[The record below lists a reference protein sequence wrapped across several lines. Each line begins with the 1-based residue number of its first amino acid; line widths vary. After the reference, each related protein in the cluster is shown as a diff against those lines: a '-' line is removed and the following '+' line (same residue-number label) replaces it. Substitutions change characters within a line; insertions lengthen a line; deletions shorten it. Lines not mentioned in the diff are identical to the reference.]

1 MYCPFCGFQFENLT
15 KFCCSCGKD
24 ISFVP
29 AKDASTEQEHSRAKT
44 VVQQFFKYRE
54 GKEAERRMFSK
65 SKKKSMKTVKISVGI
80 MNKQKTGMRPIRG
93 KSLPLHVDPSWSS
106 ERLLGAAIKKLKDF
120 NQDMKDVEYILLYP
134 DGSQIKN
141 IPGTDTPFTIE
152 LYKEAVGKSYQRITL
167 FVCTLEDFL
176 SEYVSA
182 SEDEEDDEVIVRVPP
197 VTSPLSDTVLWS
209 SPESSTPEPIR
220 RSPSI
225 SQTSDV
231 QVQCGTESQMA
242 STSGEHTT
250 SYNMYTNIYAPVV
263 IDSSSSDAEGEE
275 LQKENCDEPDGLT
288 AADVISNLALKIN
301 KTSCSRFNI
310 NRANVWDGAYRGFRR
325 SSYSPNSGMMVKF
338 SDDVGLA
345 EEAIDTGGPTREFL
359 TLLME
364 AIRTR
369 RIFEGKDYAKYLT
382 FHSKAADEN
391 EYFYIG
397 RMIAVSIV
405 HGGPGPCCLSPNFF
419 MYLVGKDKTFEAP
432 IDDIPDEEI
441 KKALLEIKNATSLS
455 ELRVITEKHSSM
467 LQTAGCYRFMRT
479 LEDKKKVVADYIQ
492 WYFIYRNHLSIQSFR
507 EGLATLDFLNALE
520 QHPSLFFSFMCYTET
535 RLTADLLENIF
546 HVQFGPPGSSRRQE
560 ETRVISY
567 WQDYLLSVEERNGS
581 LSLEDI
587 LMFATGL
594 REIPPAAIQ
603 PKPRLLF
610 QTTSRFPVAD
620 VCANTIKIPVLHSY
634 EDFQEAMDYGI
645 QNSPGFGLP

>member
-1 MYCPFCGFQFENLT
+1 
-15 KFCCSCGKD
+15 
-24 ISFVP
+24 
-29 AKDASTEQEHSRAKT
+29 
-44 VVQQFFKYRE
+44 
-54 GKEAERRMFSK
+54 
-65 SKKKSMKTVKISVGI
+65 
-80 MNKQKTGMRPIRG
+80 
-93 KSLPLHVDPSWSS
+93 
-106 ERLLGAAIKKLKDF
+106 
-120 NQDMKDVEYILLYP
+120 
-134 DGSQIKN
+134 
-141 IPGTDTPFTIE
+141 
-152 LYKEAVGKSYQRITL
+152 
-167 FVCTLEDFL
+167 
-176 SEYVSA
+176 
-182 SEDEEDDEVIVRVPP
+182 
-197 VTSPLSDTVLWS
+197 
-209 SPESSTPEPIR
+209 
-220 RSPSI
+220 
-225 SQTSDV
+225 
-231 QVQCGTESQMA
+231 MA

-250 SYNMYTNIYAPVV
+250 SYSIYTNIYAPVV

-345 EEAIDTGGPTREFL
+345 EEAIDT
-359 TLLME
+359 
-364 AIRTR
+364 
-369 RIFEGKDYAKYLT
+369 
-382 FHSKAADEN
+382 AADEN
-391 EYFYIG
+391 EYFYTG

-432 IDDIPDEEI
+432 IDDITDEEI

-634 EDFQEAMDYGI
+634 EDFKKPWIMASRTLLGL
-645 QNSPGFGLP
+645 GFPKISKLINVFVTVPN

>member
-1 MYCPFCGFQFENLT
+1 
-15 KFCCSCGKD
+15 
-24 ISFVP
+24 
-29 AKDASTEQEHSRAKT
+29 
-44 VVQQFFKYRE
+44 
-54 GKEAERRMFSK
+54 
-65 SKKKSMKTVKISVGI
+65 
-80 MNKQKTGMRPIRG
+80 
-93 KSLPLHVDPSWSS
+93 
-106 ERLLGAAIKKLKDF
+106 
-120 NQDMKDVEYILLYP
+120 
-134 DGSQIKN
+134 
-141 IPGTDTPFTIE
+141 
-152 LYKEAVGKSYQRITL
+152 
-167 FVCTLEDFL
+167 
-176 SEYVSA
+176 
-182 SEDEEDDEVIVRVPP
+182 
-197 VTSPLSDTVLWS
+197 
-209 SPESSTPEPIR
+209 
-220 RSPSI
+220 
-225 SQTSDV
+225 
-231 QVQCGTESQMA
+231 MA

-250 SYNMYTNIYAPVV
+250 SYNIYTNIYAPVV

-345 EEAIDTGGPTREFL
+345 EEAIDT
-359 TLLME
+359 
-364 AIRTR
+364 
-369 RIFEGKDYAKYLT
+369 
-382 FHSKAADEN
+382 AADEN
-391 EYFYIG
+391 EYFYVG

-455 ELRVITEKHSSM
+455 ELRVISEKHSSM
-467 LQTAGCYRFMRT
+467 LQTAGCFRFMRT
-479 LEDKKKVVADYIQ
+479 LEDRKKVVADYIQ
-492 WYFIYRNHLSIQSFR
+492 WYFIYRKHLSIQSFR
-507 EGLATLDFLNALE
+507 KGLATLDFLNALE

-560 ETRVISY
+560 ETRVLSY

-594 REIPPAAIQ
+594 RELPPAAIQ
-603 PKPRLLF
+603 PKPQLLF

>member
-250 SYNMYTNIYAPVV
+250 SYNIYTNIYAPVV

-345 EEAIDTGGPTREFL
+345 EEAIDT
-359 TLLME
+359 
-364 AIRTR
+364 
-369 RIFEGKDYAKYLT
+369 
-382 FHSKAADEN
+382 AADEN

-432 IDDIPDEEI
+432 IDDITDEEI

-455 ELRVITEKHSSM
+455 ELRVISEKHSSM

-603 PKPRLLF
+603 PKPRLL
-610 QTTSRFPVAD
+610 SRP
-620 VCANTIKIPVLHSY
+620 LHAS
-634 EDFQEAMDYGI
+634 
-645 QNSPGFGLP
+645 L

>member
-1 MYCPFCGFQFENLT
+1 MLT
-15 KFCCSCGKD
+15 SALGLGDTSKKWR
-24 ISFVP
+24 
-29 AKDASTEQEHSRAKT
+29 RAKT

-65 SKKKSMKTVKISVGI
+65 SKKKSKKTVKISVGI
-80 MNKQKTGMRPIRG
+80 MNKKKTGMRPIRG
-93 KSLPLHVDPSWSS
+93 KSLPLNVDPSWSS
-106 ERLLGAAIKKLKDF
+106 EKLLGAAIKKLKDF

-176 SEYVSA
+176 SEHVSA

-209 SPESSTPEPIR
+209 SPESSTPEPKR

-250 SYNMYTNIYAPVV
+250 SYNIYTNIYAPVI

-310 NRANVWDGAYRGFRR
+310 NRANVWDGAYQGFRR

-338 SDDVGLA
+338 SDDMGLA
-345 EEAIDTGGPTREFL
+345 EEAIDT
-359 TLLME
+359 
-364 AIRTR
+364 
-369 RIFEGKDYAKYLT
+369 
-382 FHSKAADEN
+382 AADEN

-455 ELRVITEKHSSM
+455 ELRVISEKRSSM
-467 LQTAGCYRFMRT
+467 LQTAGCYQFMRT

-535 RLTADLLENIF
+535 
-546 HVQFGPPGSSRRQE
+546 SSRRQE
-560 ETRVISY
+560 KTRVLSY

-581 LSLEDI
+581 LYLEDI

-594 REIPPAAIQ
+594 KEIPPAAIQ
-603 PKPRLLF
+603 PKPQLLF